1 MDDSDDYFQDS
12 FQLDENDLAV
22 LDAAE
27 AEYVAS
33 ISQIPARVSG
43 SLPAQKR
50 QKVSHDY
57 SSDEI
62 LDVFLRTDGT
72 YGVLAEHQDAGA
84 NVAVPEGLFATRK
97 EIIACQVNDAVSSHV
112 RSSQNL
118 RERSLRR
125 SSSCTF
131 QECVGQGSTAALS
144 EQICHEPHEST
155 VSPNVRPS
163 SDLQRELHV
172 ELVSLKSTVE
182 MLKLEN
188 DRVKSALKDAEIAR
202 FAKEGEVTMLRKKV
216 EKALPMYLLHL
227 LSPTD
232 VMHQAAQQHADNLVK
247 LKEAKE
253 AANFEQA
260 RIQKDMKQQIEQLRT
275 EYIFK
280 QHEVDSSSRKPLL
293 SMRTR
298 RTVLDSQ
305 MSPVPVPPAMREWN
319 AIQTINPNK
328 ANLVMNTPSMK
339 GGVGENRGDGRVRT
353 GMKLR
358 PSVPEMKFPGFEN
371 SFLPSSPSNSPTR
384 PRHFTSTVRNDA
396 GIRTPTKS
404 DKGGATNPAPS
415 RARNGVL
422 SPVKLPS
429 LTFKPPADTDF
440 DRFQM
445 DDCIQDFDV
454 DIGPNDGSPRSR
466 CKSVRTESSPTT
478 DRGLDSAGDLG
489 FSDDMDMDMTME
501 GDTFEGINW
510 TEELHYMLFSH
521 ISPVSH
527 SLTFHFLLCA
537 DIADKSYHR
546 SCSAIL
552 EALGAKYMFTIL
564 PKLMETVAGNLTMM
578 AVLLWG
584 SDRFTHLRA
593 LFELLST
600 TMVYIPS
607 FTEAV
612 LQAGFKGQSADSPL
626 LCVFS
631 EVILRSLDKWKDTT
645 IRDEFAS
652 LLHSMLA
659 FLEGVAWTVSEDS
672 YSSLVPLLQSD
683 RVLLTLLDNKQ
694 PGSLISHAINALVVL
709 ASHPS
714 IFQPIL
720 SCQNEDTD
728 SEATKDNAK
737 CPHQIPLLERLSS
750 FLVDPGPFS
759 STETDDELFSVI
771 NFFALLVVQN
781 SDGRTALLRS
791 STCIPCLVHYLSRLS
806 STLWEDDEL
815 VMTSSKHAKSTVQN
829 LKHALRLLHRLA
841 LSAPQDD
848 LKTLDFDFRQ
858 KLFYVQHAMFNGLPH
873 MFIVTIG
880 RLSYAD
886 PPDWLDGELQT
897 EIEKLTEPAR
907 DLMDLIVE
915 GPESDSVWVAY
926 QDSEGETVIENDDE
940 TEARLIDIDED
951 T

>member
-12 FQLDENDLAV
+12 FQLDENDLAA

-33 ISQIPARVSG
+33 KSQIPARVSD
-43 SLPAQKR
+43 SLPPQKR
-50 QKVSHDY
+50 QKVSHGY
-57 SSDEI
+57 SSDDI
-62 LDVFLRTDGT
+62 LDVFLRADGT
-72 YGVLAEHQDAGA
+72 YGVLAGEQQDDGF

-97 EIIACQVNDAVSSHV
+97 ESIACQVNDAVSSHV

-131 QECVGQGSTAALS
+131 QGCVGQGSAAAVS
-144 EQICHEPHEST
+144 EQICHEPHKAT
-155 VSPNVRPS
+155 VSSNVRPT
-163 SDLQRELHV
+163 SDLRRELHV

-227 LSPTD
+227 FSPID

-253 AANFEQA
+253 AANLEQA
-260 RIQKDMKQQIEQLRT
+260 RIQKDMKQQIERLRT
-275 EYIFK
+275 DYIFK

-305 MSPVPVPPAMREWN
+305 TSPVPVPPAMREWN
-319 AIQTINPNK
+319 ATRTANPNK
-328 ANLVMNTPSMK
+328 GNLIMNTPSMK
-339 GGVGENRGDGRVRT
+339 GGAGENRGDSRVRT
-353 GMKLR
+353 GVKLR
-358 PSVPEMKFPGFEN
+358 PSVSEMKFPGFEN

-384 PRHFTSTVRNDA
+384 SRQFTSAVRNDA
-396 GIRTPTKS
+396 GVRTPTKS
-404 DKGGATNPAPS
+404 NKGKATDPAPS
-415 RARNGVL
+415 RARNGFL
-422 SPVKLPS
+422 SPIKLPS
-429 LTFKPPADTDF
+429 LTFKPPADADF
-440 DRFQM
+440 DKIQM

-478 DRGLDSAGDLG
+478 DRGLCSAADLG
-489 FSDDMDMDMTME
+489 FSDDMDMDIVME
-501 GDTFEGINW
+501 GDIFEGINW
-510 TEELHYMLFSH
+510 SEELHYMLFSH

-537 DIADKSYHR
+537 DIADESYHR

-552 EALGAKYMFTIL
+552 EVLGAKYMFTIL
-564 PKLMETVAGNLTMM
+564 PKLMETVAENLIMM

-607 FTEAV
+607 FTEAI
-612 LQAGFKGQSADSPL
+612 LHAGFKGQSADSPL
-626 LCVFS
+626 LRVFS
-631 EVILRSLDKWKDTT
+631 EVILRSLDKWKDTA
-645 IRDEFAS
+645 IRDEFVS
-652 LLHSMLA
+652 LLHSMLT

-694 PGSLISHAINALVVL
+694 PGCLISHAINALVVL

-720 SCQNEDTD
+720 SCQNEDTN
-728 SEATKDNAK
+728 SEATKSNAK
-737 CPHQIPLLERLSS
+737 CPHRLPLLERLSS
-750 FLVDPGPFS
+750 FLVDPRPFS
-759 STETDDELFSVI
+759 STETDELFSVV

-806 STLWEDDEL
+806 ATLWEDDEL
-815 VMTSSKHAKSTVQN
+815 VMTSSKDAKSTVRN

-841 LSAPQDD
+841 LCAPQDD

-873 MFIVTIG
+873 MFVVTIG

-926 QDSEGETVIENDDE
+926 QDSEGETVVENDDE
-940 TEARLIDIDED
+940 IGARFIDIDED

>member
-12 FQLDENDLAV
+12 FQLDDNDLAV

-33 ISQIPARVSG
+33 ISQIPARVSD
-43 SLPAQKR
+43 SLPPQKR

-62 LDVFLRTDGT
+62 LDVFLRADGT
-72 YGVLAEHQDAGA
+72 YGVPAAEQQDDGY

-97 EIIACQVNDAVSSHV
+97 ESIACQVNDAVSSHV
-112 RSSQNL
+112 RSSQIR

-131 QECVGQGSTAALS
+131 KGGVGQGCTAPSS
-144 EQICHEPHEST
+144 EQIDHEPHKAT
-155 VSPNVRPS
+155 VRPNVCPS

-216 EKALPMYLLHL
+216 EKA
-227 LSPTD
+227 
-232 VMHQAAQQHADNLVK
+232 AQQHADNLVK

-253 AANFEQA
+253 AANLEQA
-260 RIQKDMKQQIEQLRT
+260 RIQKDMKQQIERLRT

-280 QHEVDSSSRKPLL
+280 QHEVDSSSRKPPL
-293 SMRTR
+293 SMRTK

-305 MSPVPVPPAMREWN
+305 TSPVPVPPTMREWN
-319 AIQTINPNK
+319 AMRTANPNK
-328 ANLVMNTPSMK
+328 ANLIMNTPSMK
-339 GGVGENRGDGRVRT
+339 GGAGENRGDGRVRT

-358 PSVPEMKFPGFEN
+358 PSVSGMKFPGFEN
-371 SFLPSSPSNSPTR
+371 SFLQSSPSNSPTR
-384 PRHFTSTVRNDA
+384 SRQFTSAVRNDA
-396 GIRTPTKS
+396 GVRTPTKS
-404 DKGGATNPAPS
+404 NRGKATDPAPS

-422 SPVKLPS
+422 SPIKLPS
-429 LTFKPPADTDF
+429 LTFKPPADADF
-440 DRFQM
+440 DKIQM

-454 DIGPNDGSPRSR
+454 DIGPNDDSPRSR

-478 DRGLDSAGDLG
+478 DRGLYSAGDLG
-489 FSDDMDMDMTME
+489 FSDDMDMDTVME
-501 GDTFEGINW
+501 GDIFEGINW
-510 TEELHYMLFSH
+510 SEELHYMLFSH

-537 DIADKSYHR
+537 DIADDSYHR

-564 PKLMETVAGNLTMM
+564 PKLMETVAENLIVM

-631 EVILRSLDKWKDTT
+631 EVILRSLDKWKDTA
-645 IRDEFAS
+645 IRDEFVS
-652 LLHSMLA
+652 LLHSMLT

-694 PGSLISHAINALVVL
+694 PGCLISHAINALVVL

-720 SCQNEDTD
+720 SCQNEDTNF
-728 SEATKDNAK
+728 EATKSNAK
-737 CPHQIPLLERLSS
+737 CPHRIPLLERLSS
-750 FLVDPGPFS
+750 FLVDPRPFS
-759 STETDDELFSVI
+759 STETDDELFSVV

-791 STCIPCLVHYLSRLS
+791 NTFIPCLVHYLSRLS

-815 VMTSSKHAKSTVQN
+815 VMTSSEHAKSTVQN

-841 LSAPQDD
+841 LSVPQDD
-848 LKTLDFDFRQ
+848 LKILDFDFRQ

-873 MFIVTIG
+873 MFVVTIG

-907 DLMDLIVE
+907 DLMDLVVE

-940 TEARLIDIDED
+940 IEARFIDIDED

>member
-33 ISQIPARVSG
+33 VSQIPVRVSD
-43 SLPAQKR
+43 SLPPPKR

-62 LDVFLRTDGT
+62 VDVFLCADGT
-72 YGVLAEHQDAGA
+72 YGVLAEHQDDGA
-84 NVAVPEGLFATRK
+84 NVAIPEGLFATRK
-97 EIIACQVNDAVSSHV
+97 EIIAIDAVSSHV

-125 SSSCTF
+125 SSSRTF
-131 QECVGQGSTAALS
+131 QECVGQESPAALS
-144 EQICHEPHEST
+144 EQIYHEPHEPT
-155 VSPNVRPS
+155 VSPNVHPS
-163 SDLQRELHV
+163 SDLQRDLHV

-216 EKALPMYLLHL
+216 EKA
-227 LSPTD
+227 
-232 VMHQAAQQHADNLVK
+232 AQQHADNLVK
-247 LKEAKE
+247 LKEAKD
-253 AANFEQA
+253 AAHLEQA
-260 RIQKDMKQQIEQLRT
+260 RIQKDMKQQIERLRT

-280 QHEVDSSSRKPLL
+280 QHEVDSSSRKSLS

-298 RTVLDSQ
+298 RTVMDSQ

-319 AIQTINPNK
+319 AIRTINPNK
-328 ANLVMNTPSMK
+328 ANLIVNTPSMK

-371 SFLPSSPSNSPTR
+371 SFLRSSPSNSPTR
-384 PRHFTSTVRNDA
+384 PRHFTSTARNDA
-396 GIRTPTKS
+396 GVRTPTKS
-404 DKGGATNPAPS
+404 DKGRATDPAPS
-415 RARNGVL
+415 HARNGVL

-429 LTFKPPADTDF
+429 LTFKPPADADF
-440 DRFQM
+440 DKFQM

-478 DRGLDSAGDLG
+478 DRGLDSAADLG
-489 FSDDMDMDMTME
+489 FSDDMDMNMNMNME
-501 GDTFEGINW
+501 EDTFEGINW
-510 TEELHYMLFSH
+510 SEELHYMLFSH
-521 ISPVSH
+521 ISSVSH

-537 DIADKSYHR
+537 DIADENYHR

-564 PKLMETVAGNLTMM
+564 PKLMETVAENLIMM

-600 TMVYIPS
+600 IMVYIPS

-626 LCVFS
+626 LHVFS
-631 EVILRSLDKWKDTT
+631 EVILRSLDKWKDTA

-652 LLHSMLA
+652 LLHSTLT

-683 RVLLTLLDNKQ
+683 RVLMTLLDNKQ

-714 IFQPIL
+714 IFQPVL
-720 SCQNEDTD
+720 SRQNENTD
-728 SEATKDNAK
+728 SEVTKSNAK
-737 CPHQIPLLERLSS
+737 CPHRIPLLERLSS
-750 FLVDPGPFS
+750 FLVDPDPFS

-771 NFFALLVVQN
+771 NFFALLVIQN

-815 VMTSSKHAKSTVQN
+815 VMKSSKRAKSTVQN
-829 LKHALRLLHRLA
+829 LKHGLRLLHRLA

-848 LKTLDFDFRQ
+848 LKALDFDLRQ
-858 KLFYVQHAMFNGLPH
+858 KLFYVQHSMFNGLPH

-886 PPDWLDGELQT
+886 PPDWLNGELQT

-915 GPESDSVWVAY
+915 GPESDNIWVAY
-926 QDSEGETVIENDDE
+926 QDSEGEHVIENDDE
-940 TEARLIDIDED
+940 IEARLIDIDED